1 VAKNLSSYAFDGANY
16 DVDPAVID
24 LIQATHLEGK
34 PQGFMCIAPILA
46 ARALGEQHVKLTIG
60 NDAKTV
66 AAIEA
71 KGAHHVDCPVDTIV
85 VDQTNRVVSTPAYM
99 LAQSITEAE
108 RGINQLVEAVLNMR
122 L

>member
-1 VAKNLSSYAFDGANY
+1 MSSYAFDGANY

-24 LIQATHLEGK
+24 LIQATHTAGK

-46 ARALGEQHVKLTIG
+46 ARALGEQNVKLTIG
-60 NDAKTV
+60 NDTTTV
-66 AAIEA
+66 AAVEA
-71 KGAHHVDCPVDTIV
+71 KGAHHVGCSVDSIV
-85 VDQTNRVVSTPAYM
+85 VDRTNRVVTTPAYM

-108 RGINQLVEAVLNMR
+108 HGINQLVEAVLNLR